1 MLLDALNKILY
12 VVFFI
17 SLLNVIRH
25 IYYMLQGLSIST
37 NLEEN
42 QEPVKYKLSSK
53 SLFLLG
59 ASIAYILMTI
69 FTGIKL

>member
-1 MLLDALNKILY
+1 
-12 VVFFI
+12 
-17 SLLNVIRH
+17 
-25 IYYMLQGLSIST
+25 MLQGLAIST